1 MYSLK
6 SGVPMLSTVMAFNE
20 ATRLVELILPPIE
33 YVTRVELPSLRCDGT
48 IDGDVTGGVAQKPL
62 MCRVRGDDEEVMSCK
77 RIIKNGNNHIDTPP
91 NYFTTWQKFHI
102 TILSQL

>member
-1 MYSLK
+1 MDYKSMYSLK

-48 IDGDVTGGVAQKPL
+48 IDGDVTGGVA
-62 MCRVRGDDEEVMSCK
+62 
-77 RIIKNGNNHIDTPP
+77 
-91 NYFTTWQKFHI
+91 
-102 TILSQL
+102 